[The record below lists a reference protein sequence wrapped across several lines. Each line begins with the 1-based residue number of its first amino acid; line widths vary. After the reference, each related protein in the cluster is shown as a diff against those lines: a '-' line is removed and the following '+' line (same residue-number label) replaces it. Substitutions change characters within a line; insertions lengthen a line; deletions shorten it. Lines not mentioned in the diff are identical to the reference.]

1 MVARRVLHPLAII
14 ITLAVMAIVLLT
26 LSDEE
31 TIFAESNNDVWAENS
46 APARSTDPVTSFRSS
61 PSSRS
66 LYKGDNQDTKG
77 RLGQV
82 TRGMHTEMLVSLQ
95 TMYGS
100 ADARLHSSLF
110 ASGQGQTA
118 VETRKPSQRQKELE
132 AIKKTLEAKHK
143 LEEKH
148 QEQAIKRISQR
159 IGLTPIPEVTEEAM
173 DTTVAASQESDTANK
188 PSDDFREYPS
198 GQEHESS
205 DHDTYAESSGQ
216 RAVGVHSEALQI
228 STEDNAAP
236 HKVVSSGKVIDWS
249 RTDIATVV
257 KEPTDSPTS
266 APTDTPTGVPTTG
279 APTTAAPTTR
289 APTTAAPTTRAPTT
303 AAPTARAPTTAAPTT
318 GAPTTA
324 APTTRAPTTAAP
336 TTRAPTTA
344 APTTR
349 APTTAAPTTRAPTT
363 AAPTTRAPTTSAPT
377 TRAPTTSA
385 PTTRTPTTNTPTE
398 ASTEALQK
406 QAEEEAAIIV
416 SKAQK
421 EAKRIVRM
429 ARQTNA
435 NSNLQET
442 SQLPPQSFLLGAL
455 KAAVKRASEA
465 AKRVSVARSA
475 VERVAKARLTGVRG
489 KHYEYGKEED
499 SLSVMDHN
507 AQKTLAWAHNN
518 ATEWKGQLRK
528 ETDLVK
534 AFLNQSGGGSRSDQV
549 PDPGSASGLKTITE
563 KAALAALADV
573 AAGLLS
579 RGLHKMQVAN
589 QLKSTAAVDQEAI
602 KAKMRELQLQKRQ
615 SRESISLADIAVQ
628 DAKRREERATST
640 QRKEGE
646 RAARLQA
653 RALKQEAEVRAAERK
668 LARTKRRELRNK
680 AALKLARQMEKDTEK
695 LKASTK
701 NLETRAKAHKENAVT
716 ASTEIAKEA
725 TLVKDSI
732 TKRDGLVA
740 EHKAEVQRY
749 RVLVEAYGGEV
760 ISVSD
765 SESTAPGGKAAE
777 LLNRIAQEEA
787 NAAQHED
794 AAAHARAKEA
804 EQQQEAAREL
814 RRVQKYSEY
823 LTTANAASDAN
834 AGMFLEM
841 TPQN

>member
-1 MVARRVLHPLAII
+1 
-14 ITLAVMAIVLLT
+14 
-26 LSDEE
+26 
-31 TIFAESNNDVWAENS
+31 
-46 APARSTDPVTSFRSS
+46 
-61 PSSRS
+61 
-66 LYKGDNQDTKG
+66 
-77 RLGQV
+77 
-82 TRGMHTEMLVSLQ
+82 
-95 TMYGS
+95 
-100 ADARLHSSLF
+100 
-110 ASGQGQTA
+110 
-118 VETRKPSQRQKELE
+118 
-132 AIKKTLEAKHK
+132 
-143 LEEKH
+143 
-148 QEQAIKRISQR
+148 
-159 IGLTPIPEVTEEAM
+159 
-173 DTTVAASQESDTANK
+173 
-188 PSDDFREYPS
+188 
-198 GQEHESS
+198 
-205 DHDTYAESSGQ
+205 
-216 RAVGVHSEALQI
+216 
-228 STEDNAAP
+228 
-236 HKVVSSGKVIDWS
+236 
-249 RTDIATVV
+249 
-257 KEPTDSPTS
+257 
-266 APTDTPTGVPTTG
+266 
-279 APTTAAPTTR
+279 
-289 APTTAAPTTRAPTT
+289 
-303 AAPTARAPTTAAPTT
+303 
-318 GAPTTA
+318 
-324 APTTRAPTTAAP
+324 
-336 TTRAPTTA
+336 
-344 APTTR
+344 
-349 APTTAAPTTRAPTT
+349 
-363 AAPTTRAPTTSAPT
+363 
-377 TRAPTTSA
+377 
-385 PTTRTPTTNTPTE
+385 
-398 ASTEALQK
+398 
-406 QAEEEAAIIV
+406 V

>member
-266 APTDTPTGVPTTG
+266 APTDTPTGV
-279 APTTAAPTTR
+279 
-289 APTTAAPTTRAPTT
+289 
-303 AAPTARAPTTAAPTT
+303 PTT

>member
-303 AAPTARAPTTAAPTT
+303 AAPT
-318 GAPTTA
+318 
-324 APTTRAPTTAAP
+324 TRAPTTA
-336 TTRAPTTA
+336 
-344 APTTR
+344 
-349 APTTAAPTTRAPTT
+349 
-363 AAPTTRAPTTSAPT
+363 APT

>member
-303 AAPTARAPTTAAPTT
+303 AAPT
-318 GAPTTA
+318 
-324 APTTRAPTTAAP
+324 TRAPTTAAP

-344 APTTR
+344 
-349 APTTAAPTTRAPTT
+349 
-363 AAPTTRAPTTSAPT
+363 APT

>member
-289 APTTAAPTTRAPTT
+289 APTTA
-303 AAPTARAPTTAAPTT
+303 
-318 GAPTTA
+318 
-324 APTTRAPTTAAP
+324 
-336 TTRAPTTA
+336 
-344 APTTR
+344 
-349 APTTAAPTTRAPTT
+349 
-363 AAPTTRAPTTSAPT
+363 APT